1 MTDIHV
7 QCLNARI
14 TGYIW
19 QRARTISSLHLTVI
33 CETQVAARALTYI
46 SLGTQLYMYG
56 CLPNSAVGRG
66 FTYPFQSARQVIRS
80 LETMHD

>member
-1 MTDIHV
+1 MTEIHV
-7 QCLNARI
+7 QVWNARI

-33 CETQVAARALTYI
+33 CETQVAERALTYI
-46 SLGTQLYMYG
+46 SLGT
-56 CLPNSAVGRG
+56 
-66 FTYPFQSARQVIRS
+66 PFQSARQVIRI